1 MQEKNFNHIILEPN
15 LCYGCGA
22 CVATCP
28 KKCLKFE
35 KDVLGFRRVQMAM
48 EEDCVSCGKCCSVC
62 PISSC
67 NKETDNVF
75 SRFYGQIKNN
85 KILM

>member
-35 KDVLGFRRVQMAM
+35 KDVLGFTDGDGRRL
-48 EEDCVSCGKCCSVC
+48 
-62 PISSC
+62 
-67 NKETDNVF
+67 
-75 SRFYGQIKNN
+75 RFLWK
-85 KILM
+85 M